1 MTQFFTQPQVDKVHE
16 LRQGY
21 RGEGKEYGMN
31 KVLSQHD
38 FFNRVNA
45 SRDVRL
51 SALTSVIVRYKVTAT
66 NEETGEVN
74 DLLTQTLNSLESA
87 NQYAGTIR
95 ALPTRYITK
104 IEEIEL

>member
-1 MTQFFTQPQVDKVHE
+1 MTQFFTQPQGDKVHE

-31 KVLSQHD
+31 KVFSQHD

-45 SRDVRL
+45 SRDARVL
-51 SALTSVIVRYKVTAT
+51 GLTSSVVRYKVTAT